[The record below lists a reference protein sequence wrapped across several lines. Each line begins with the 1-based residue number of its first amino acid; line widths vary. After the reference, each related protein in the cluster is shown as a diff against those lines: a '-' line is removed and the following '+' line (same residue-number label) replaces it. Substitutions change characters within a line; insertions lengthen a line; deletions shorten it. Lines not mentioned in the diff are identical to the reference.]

1 MDSQTAL
8 LVSSVVINVLLIID
22 KFLRRITKS
31 KCCGSELTLESSKS
45 SANLKEISLD
55 IKKDEISINETK

>member
-22 KFLRRITKS
+22 RCLKRVTKS
-31 KCCGSELTLESSKS
+31 KCCGSELTLEPSKS
-45 SANLKEISLD
+45 LADFNNLSN
-55 IKKDEISINETK
+55 IKVENVSTNETK